1 MKHII
6 LGSVY
11 INNLVK
17 ERGGKDRKMSIEN
30 GLLKNLKLLYV
41 EDDPEVVQQMSF
53 FLKKRVGKL
62 IVAENGIEGLKLFK
76 EHLPDLIL
84 SDLQMPGMD
93 GMQMAKEIRKVSDIP
108 IIISTA
114 FSEKDIILKAVDL
127 GIENYIVKPIDVRE
141 LVRVLDKTAVKIH
154 RIKGTLL
161 KLRNQKLLPEEKV
174 KAEENIKNAFA
185 KVIKDKSGKG
195 PQNVKAFIH
204 GEVLEVEILD
214 SFTKLEKTLLEIEK
228 NNSIV
233 VFNREVFYKDCE
245 VDFKKIF
252 QEALQG
258 DIILSS
264 VEIDSSKDITRLEFV
279 VI

>member
-1 MKHII
+1 MT
-6 LGSVY
+6 
-11 INNLVK
+11 
-17 ERGGKDRKMSIEN
+17 IEN

-41 EDDPEVVQQMSF
+41 EDDQEVVQQMSF

-62 IVAENGIEGLKLFK
+62 IVAENGHEALRLFK

-93 GMQMAKEIRKVSDIP
+93 GIQMAMEIRKISDIP

-114 FSEKDIILKAVDL
+114 FTEKDIILKAVDL
-127 GIENYIVKPIDVRE
+127 GIDNYIVKPIDVRE
-141 LVRVLDKTAVKIH
+141 LMRVLNKTAVKIH

-174 KAEENIKNAFA
+174 KAEESIRNAFA
-185 KVIKDKSGKG
+185 RIIKDKSGKG
-195 PQNVKAFIH
+195 PQTVKAFIH
-204 GEVLEVEILD
+204 SEILEVEIVD
-214 SFTKLEKTLLEIEK
+214 SFTKMEKTLLENEK
-228 NNSIV
+228 NISIV

-245 VDFKKIF
+245 VEFKKIF
-252 QEALQG
+252 HEALQE

-264 VEIDSSKDITRLEFV
+264 VEISGSKDITRLEFIIV
-279 VI
+279 

>member
-1 MKHII
+1 MT
-6 LGSVY
+6 
-11 INNLVK
+11 
-17 ERGGKDRKMSIEN
+17 IEN

-41 EDDPEVVQQMSF
+41 EDDQEVVQQMSF

-62 IVAENGIEGLKLFK
+62 IVAENGIDGLRLFK

-93 GMQMAKEIRKVSDIP
+93 GIQMAKEIRKVSDIP

-141 LVRVLDKTAVKIH
+141 LVKVLNKTAIKIH

-161 KLRNQKLLPEEKV
+161 KLRNQQLLPEEKV
-174 KAEENIKNAFA
+174 KAEENLKNAFA
-185 KVIKDKSGKG
+185 KIIKDKSGKG

-204 GEVLEVEILD
+204 GEILEVEIID
-214 SFTKLEKTLLEIEK
+214 SFTRLEKTLLENEK

-233 VFNREVFYKDCE
+233 IFNREVFYKDSE

-264 VEIDSSKDITRLEFV
+264 VEIDGSKDITRLEFV
-279 VI
+279 IV